1 MNESVLIIECRIF
14 CNNYCTARQI
24 KITVKININM
34 WNVRNVLEFIIFG
47 LIGIVKSIV
56 KLFIPM
62 KYQMKNISGEIAL
75 VTGGAGGLG
84 RALALSLVKHGAI
97 VVIWDINQKGID
109 ETLKLIK
116 AAGGTCYGY
125 ICDLRNRED
134 IYKTAKLVQAEV
146 GQVNILINNAGV
158 INIGIFWKTS
168 DDLLSRIMEVNIMSQ
183 MWTVKAFLP
192 AMIKSNKGHIVNIS
206 SLVGLMG
213 CPVIV
218 DYCSSKYAV
227 IGFSEALQME
237 LDFHGYNIYTTV
249 VCPVFI
255 QSTGIPAAKYSGI
268 LPILNPQEVAERTI
282 TSLRCNTE
290 LVLLPSYMQFL
301 LFFKRLLPRYFS
313 FWIFR
318 MIFKHDPS
326 EFEPIKS
333 CE

>member
-116 AAGGTCYGY
+116 AAGGICYGY

-146 GQVNILINNAGV
+146 GQ
-158 INIGIFWKTS
+158 
-168 DDLLSRIMEVNIMSQ
+168 
-183 MWTVKAFLP
+183 TVKAFLP

-237 LDFHGYNIYTTV
+237 LD
-249 VCPVFI
+249 
-255 QSTGIPAAKYSGI
+255 STGIPAAKYSGI